1 MTKEAKKTWALLK
14 KAVVNRKSSEE
25 CNDTQLL
32 EKIEDAEILRAYIKC
47 MWDAFENM
55 EIDEH
60 NVRNIETTLEERV
73 ETMSKIEGKYCDY
86 IAESMGLDWF
96 D

>member
-1 MTKEAKKTWALLK
+1 MTKETKETWALLQ
-14 KAVVNRKSSEE
+14 KAVINRKSSEE

-32 EKIEDAEILRAYIKC
+32 EKIEDVKILRAYIKC

-60 NVRNIETTLEERV
+60 NIRDIETTLEERV
-73 ETMSKIEGKYCDY
+73 EKMNKIEAKYCDY
-86 IAESMGLDWF
+86 IADSMDLDWF

>member
-1 MTKEAKKTWALLK
+1 MKKETWALLQ
-14 KAVVNRKSSEE
+14 KAVLNRKSSEE
-25 CNDTQLL
+25 CDDTKLL
-32 EKIEDAEILRAYIKC
+32 EKIEDIKILRAYVKC

-55 EIDEH
+55 ERDEH
-60 NVRNIETTLEERV
+60 NIRDIETLEEKV
-73 ETMSKIEGKYCDY
+73 KKTNEIEAKYCDY

>member
-1 MTKEAKKTWALLK
+1 MTKETKETWALLK
-14 KAVVNRKSSEE
+14 KAVINRKSSEE
-25 CNDTQLL
+25 CDDTQLL
-32 EKIEDAEILRAYIKC
+32 EKIEDVKILRAYIKC

-60 NVRNIETTLEERV
+60 NIRDIETTLEERV
-73 ETMSKIEGKYCDY
+73 EKMNKIEAKYCDY
-86 IAESMGLDWF
+86 IADSMDLDWF